1 MLRYVYRYYI
11 YEVQADKQR
20 NNTMKYPI
28 TDNCCTNAGW
38 IEYIADT
45 GANDL
50 HISIPPHTDTDGKF
64 LAFCHAEQEMI
75 RVTGWN
81 VTLVAV

>member
-1 MLRYVYRYYI
+1 
-11 YEVQADKQR
+11 
-20 NNTMKYPI
+20 MKYPI

-38 IEYIADT
+38 VEYIADT

-81 VTLVAV
+81 VTLEAV